1 MEFNDLPVM
10 QMMTRKMSWLSKR
23 TDLLAENV
31 ANIDMPGYGA
41 RDLKPVSFREM
52 VRGNQTSAT
61 QAPRLT
67 NAAHLAGTMPQQT
80 FAAEEKAD
88 EFETSLNGNNVGLE
102 QQLVRLNETQM
113 SYQMTLNLYKKH
125 IDMIRTALGR
135 RR

>member
-1 MEFNDLPVM
+1 MEFSDLPVM
-10 QMMTRKMSWLSKR
+10 QMMSRKMSWLSKR

-52 VRGNQTSAT
+52 VRSNRTNEA

-67 NAAHLAGTMPQQT
+67 DTGHLAGTMPQQP
-80 FAAEEKAD
+80 FAAVEKAD
-88 EFETSLNGNNVGLE
+88 EFETALNGNNVGLE

-125 IDMIRTALGR
+125 IDMIRTAIGR

>member
-1 MEFNDLPVM
+1 MDFTDLPAM

-31 ANIDMPGYGA
+31 ANVDMPGYNA
-41 RDLKPVSFREM
+41 RDLKPVSFREL
-52 VRGNQTSAT
+52 VNRDQASPEK
-61 QAPRLT
+61 APRVT
-67 NAAHLAGTMPQQT
+67 NAGHLGGTIPVRA
-80 FAAEEKAD
+80 FDD
-88 EFETSLNGNNVGLE
+88 ETAPDAYETSLNGNDVGLE
-102 QQLVRLNETQM
+102 QQLVKINETQM

>member
-1 MEFNDLPVM
+1 MEYNDLPVM
-10 QMMTRKMSWLSKR
+10 QMMSRKMSWLSKR

-41 RDLKPVSFREM
+41 RDLKPVSFREL
-52 VRGNQTSAT
+52 VRGNQNSAT

-67 NAAHLAGTMPQQT
+67 NAAHLAGTTPQQT
-80 FAAEEKAD
+80 FAAEDKAD
-88 EFETSLNGNNVGLE
+88 EFETALNGNNVGLE